1 MSITEWV
8 FSGGIFFAGIVLLYL
23 VLKTDNDPVHPVV
36 ESAPEKKE
44 KMPCILCGSRL
55 YRGENVS
62 SKIIKTDGDTI
73 VHVYGCP
80 NCYGPTGNVLKKCPI
95 CDTILKNEAF
105 ITGRM
110 WDRAGGK
117 KHLHILGC
125 ETCRYGRNKK
135 GPSETGGESGKKIAF
150 RG

>member
-1 MSITEWV
+1 MGIAEWCM
-8 FSGGIFFAGIVLLYL
+8 FGAAFLTGIVLLYF
-23 VLKTDNDPVHPVV
+23 VLNT
-36 ESAPEKKE
+36 ESRDVDTVREQIPKKKE

-55 YRGENVS
+55 YSGETVS

-80 NCYGPTGNVLKKCPI
+80 NCSGKQGNVLKKCPI
-95 CDTILKNEAF
+95 CDTVLKQDAF

-110 WDRAGGK
+110 WDRPGGK

-125 ETCRYGRNKK
+125 DSCR
-135 GPSETGGESGKKIAF
+135 GGSSRR
-150 RG
+150 RGAGN